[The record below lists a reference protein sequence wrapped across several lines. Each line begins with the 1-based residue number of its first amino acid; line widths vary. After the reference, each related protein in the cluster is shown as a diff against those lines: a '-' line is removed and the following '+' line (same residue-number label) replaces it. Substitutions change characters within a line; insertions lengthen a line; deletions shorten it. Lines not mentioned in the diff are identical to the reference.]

1 MMNDITLWV
10 IIYMMPVTVVLWL
23 LFMWANHEDYKKE
36 HNIIGWSDKDMN
48 VKQLIVV
55 TIVSTLVGIS
65 GYLVGTYYGSISMLD
80 TMYGNVESELDI
92 LESKLKD
99 VNTRDVE
106 KKLEEIKTKV
116 LNKVPSK
123 ESIAELNKQVDS
135 LNERLLLLSKELM
148 EVHMEL
154 EMELSDLEDNTK
166 AFINDKVTK
175 SEEEVKKQF
184 GEMYDKLDVL
194 YKELEEVS
202 ILVDKAKETF
212 LGKAIFK
219 ENE

>member
-1 MMNDITLWV
+1 MSEEFAWV
-10 IIYMMPVTVVLWL
+10 VIYMMPITTFLWL
-23 LFMWANHEDYKKE
+23 LFMWATHEDYKKE
-36 HNIIGWSDKDMN
+36 HNIKGWSDKDMN
-48 VKQLIVV
+48 IKQLIAI
-55 TIVSTLVGIS
+55 TLVSTVVGIS
-65 GYLVGTYYGSISMLD
+65 GYLVGTYYGAISMLD

-106 KKLEEIKTKV
+106 RKLEEIKTKV